1 MICKHCGYDV
11 PKGIDFCTNCGEP
24 MPRKKPETPKEKE
37 KIKEDIPVT
46 KKEFIANY
54 VPHSARLALHTG
66 AILSYLYS
74 LLYLV
79 IVAMSVTVDGVTG
92 RNMLF
97 LAVII
102 ALTLLTVGFHIKKSV
117 VCAVT
122 VTMVAVIFTIY
133 CFAVFHEITVIWVC
147 AGGFAV
153 YGTTKIKGLW
163 DNYRRTRQL
172 PRKID

>member
-11 PKGIDFCTNCGEP
+11 PKGIRFCTNCGEP
-24 MPRKKPETPKEKE
+24 MPRETGKTPKEKE
-37 KIKEDIPVT
+37 KITEDDNVS
-46 KKEFIANY
+46 KKDFIAHY

-79 IVAMSVTVDGVTG
+79 IVAMSVSLDGITG

-102 ALTLLTVGFHIKKSV
+102 ALTLLTVGFHVKKSV
-117 VCAVT
+117 ACAVT
-122 VTMVAVIFTIY
+122 VTLVAVIFTIY
-133 CFAVFHEITVIWVC
+133 CIAVFHEVTVIWVC
-147 AGGFAV
+147 AGGFAIF
-153 YGTTKIKGLW
+153 GTTKIKGLW
-163 DNYRRTRQL
+163 DSYQQTHRL